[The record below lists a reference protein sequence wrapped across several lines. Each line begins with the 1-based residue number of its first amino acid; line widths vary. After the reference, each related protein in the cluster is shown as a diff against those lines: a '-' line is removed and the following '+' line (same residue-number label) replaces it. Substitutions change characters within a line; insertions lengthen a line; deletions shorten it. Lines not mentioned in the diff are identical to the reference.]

1 MVECMKKL
9 ANRFVTEEL
18 EFGMMLLFS
27 YDTFYI
33 MHLCICDTVEKGEPD
48 EENINLLVKLIN

>member
-9 ANRFVTEEL
+9 ANRFITEDI

-27 YDTFYI
+27 YDTFYVT
-33 MHLCICDTVEKGEPD
+33 HLCIRDIIEKGEVD
-48 EENINLLVKLIN
+48 EDNINLLVKLIN